1 MFPAQEHNE
10 ELKEWRIKQWK
21 DREIPEGIA
30 FLGDPRNW
38 EKEKYERAELN
49 ELGEKLLGLKKW

>member
-1 MFPAQEHNE
+1 MHFYVPAQEHNE
-10 ELKEWRIKQWK
+10 ELKQWR

-38 EKEKYERAELN
+38 EKEKYQRAELT
-49 ELGEKLLGLKKW
+49 ELSEKLLGLKKW